1 MAFKPMQ
8 ASRPQNGDFEEF
20 RNLPTPKPGSRKAR
34 VSLIVDL
41 GVQERE
47 DYEDPK
53 TKEVKPQKP
62 CQQVAVYA
70 DLVADVVDYGGNIGE
85 AQYRLCLNKT
95 FQGKVVGINFQT
107 VAPKDA
113 DGNLLKNKP
122 WGLHPANA
130 LTKLAKAVDKEEITY
145 EGKHPES
152 LDISLLLNE
161 PFMAQVEV
169 KKTEHREGKKD
180 KDGNV
185 IVYTNVNY
193 KGAAPIPT
201 VEDEHGDEKPLAVAK
216 LRQTPRC
223 ITFDSA
229 TVEDVAVIRA
239 GLIKQIKL
247 ANNYAGSKMQAA
259 IEAYE
264 AANGASAAADDG
276 ASEEA
281 VEKPAAKPAAKPKA
295 EAKAKPAKVQAEAEE
310 EEESPF

>member
-1 MAFKPMQ
+1 MASFKPMQ
-8 ASRPQNGDFEEF
+8 TGRKEGGDFEDF
-20 RNLPTPKPGSRKAR
+20 KNLPVPKSGSRKAR
-34 VSLIVDL
+34 VSLIVDM

-53 TKEVKPQKP
+53 TKEVKKQKP
-62 CQQVAVYA
+62 CQQVAAYA
-70 DLVADVVDYGGNIGE
+70 DLVADKVDYGGNIGE

-113 DGNLLKNKP
+113 DGNLLKGKP

-169 KKTEHREGKKD
+169 KETPHKEGKKD
-180 KDGNV
+180 KDGNL
-185 IVYTNVNY
+185 IVYKNVNY
-193 KGAAPIPT
+193 KGPAPVPT
-201 VEDEHGDEKPLAVAK
+201 LEDEDGEEKPMPVAK
-216 LRQTPRC
+216 LMQPARC

-229 TVEDVAVIRA
+229 TVDDIKYIRA

-247 ANNYAGSKMQAA
+247 ALNYAGSAMQKA
-259 IEAYE
+259 IEEYE
-264 AANGASAAADDG
+264 SANGGSGDG
-276 ASEEA
+276 EE
-281 VEKPAAKPAAKPKA
+281 EQEEKKPAAKPAAKPKA
-295 EAKAKPAKVQAEAEE
+295 EAKTKPAKAPAVAEE
-310 EEESPF
+310 EEDLPF